1 MGDFVGFI
9 VEFMPTLKLMTVI
22 EVSVSVSHILGHVL
36 LWVISIWICP
46 DTQLRKEMHEMI
58 ARINWVQS

>member
-1 MGDFVGFI
+1 
-9 VEFMPTLKLMTVI
+9 MTVI